1 MRVKAGIVIFI
12 SLLFLVGAVGAVI
25 QVDVTGNSSWLV
37 AGSGSSAAYTLTVKN
52 ITSNVPI
59 QGANITFLVD
69 PAYGTMNPA
78 PVTTNSTGQAV
89 STFTVNTKSGT
100 APILASISYIGGTV
114 GEGPF
119 SINTTILQ
127 NIDHNTP
134 YYDPSFSLPLFTYP
148 QEGPVATEIPFKI
161 SMYDYWGN
169 PIDNRR
175 GNHTLGLQVSS
186 PLVPDDCGFNDGGV
200 YKHTISRPLEA
211 NGTLSVNVKL
221 TTKIGFNYI
230 RMDSIGDISFKT
242 VSIKAVAAGNP
253 FSMIG
258 SISDGGVLP
267 ANGLDKFT
275 IEYFLYDKYGN
286 AMANRS
292 IWIRTNV
299 SGEQS
304 PTLHTSDSNGLIR
317 FYYGPKITVLTA
329 NITAD
334 AYDNASVTNE
344 ILAHFVNTGPTN
356 MVLAVTPQ
364 TMASREVNPSQQA
377 FVRATVIDLVG
388 NPVPGE
394 TVTFDITSIN
404 YGGFNV
410 SAVNGTPSF
419 SGSSVVNTATAITD
433 ADGNA
438 IVLFY
443 PGSFPKRTEAGWSKS
458 ANASCTIEA
467 HWNSTVTRTVKV
479 TWKNYPYLSV
489 EASTAPP
496 TVRLNDTFDVNIR
509 VTGDGYAMNG
519 APVTVILDEDCTA
532 NMFSNPDQPPTYP
545 HRNDSAKAAGKVFV
559 DQMKEGQDYVGFN
572 SFGTK
577 LNDKFDLPPQP
588 SMDLVRLKLESLV
601 KGTNA
606 KDFVPSIF
614 ESMTNITVTQY
625 YPNGSLQRPM
635 DEVRAV
641 IILHDAGASNVGSA
655 EEDAI
660 VAAALSPSPKI
671 YLFTVLYYDGGSTSS
686 STEVTMRALADRTG
700 GKFFKPSTPQELQ
713 QAYFDIA
720 GILRNLAGVNA
731 SMQVN
736 YQNVEVNSTPISGGL
751 AFDYVPVE
759 NGMTSP
765 DSRTTILWP
774 NNTRS
779 FKNQSDEWTA
789 ANNYQLHFDIGTM
802 NISDRWET
810 TYRLKA
816 NQTGLIRMFD
826 NTSTILFNNG
836 AETVEFPD
844 LYITVTPNTTTPG
857 LQTGVLSVTNL
868 VPQSGNF
875 VDSVP
880 MQWNL
885 NYTGFDTV
893 TESYWYSY
901 RGLPFV
907 EFGRVSG
914 IPSTN
919 GLEISR
925 SRTLDVTKFPPG
937 DYRIQVIAEVPG
949 ISPADDFGAF
959 IKPVEN
965 EKVNIWLHLVQPFF

>member
-1 MRVKAGIVIFI
+1 
-12 SLLFLVGAVGAVI
+12 
-25 QVDVTGNSSWLV
+25 
-37 AGSGSSAAYTLTVKN
+37 
-52 ITSNVPI
+52 
-59 QGANITFLVD
+59 
-69 PAYGTMNPA
+69 
-78 PVTTNSTGQAV
+78 
-89 STFTVNTKSGT
+89 
-100 APILASISYIGGTV
+100 
-114 GEGPF
+114 
-119 SINTTILQ
+119 
-127 NIDHNTP
+127 
-134 YYDPSFSLPLFTYP
+134 
-148 QEGPVATEIPFKI
+148 
-161 SMYDYWGN
+161 
-169 PIDNRR
+169 
-175 GNHTLGLQVSS
+175 
-186 PLVPDDCGFNDGGV
+186 
-200 YKHTISRPLEA
+200 
-211 NGTLSVNVKL
+211 
-221 TTKIGFNYI
+221 
-230 RMDSIGDISFKT
+230 
-242 VSIKAVAAGNP
+242 
-253 FSMIG
+253 
-258 SISDGGVLP
+258 
-267 ANGLDKFT
+267 
-275 IEYFLYDKYGN
+275 
-286 AMANRS
+286 
-292 IWIRTNV
+292 
-299 SGEQS
+299 
-304 PTLHTSDSNGLIR
+304 
-317 FYYGPKITVLTA
+317 
-329 NITAD
+329 
-334 AYDNASVTNE
+334 
-344 ILAHFVNTGPTN
+344 
-356 MVLAVTPQ
+356 
-364 TMASREVNPSQQA
+364 
-377 FVRATVIDLVG
+377 
-388 NPVPGE
+388 
-394 TVTFDITSIN
+394 
-404 YGGFNV
+404 
-410 SAVNGTPSF
+410 
-419 SGSSVVNTATAITD
+419 
-433 ADGNA
+433 
-438 IVLFY
+438 
-443 PGSFPKRTEAGWSKS
+443 
-458 ANASCTIEA
+458 
-467 HWNSTVTRTVKV
+467 
-479 TWKNYPYLSV
+479 
-489 EASTAPP
+489 
-496 TVRLNDTFDVNIR
+496 
-509 VTGDGYAMNG
+509 
-519 APVTVILDEDCTA
+519 
-532 NMFSNPDQPPTYP
+532 
-545 HRNDSAKAAGKVFV
+545 
-559 DQMKEGQDYVGFN
+559 
-572 SFGTK
+572 
-577 LNDKFDLPPQP
+577 
-588 SMDLVRLKLESLV
+588 MDLVRLKLESLV

>member
-1 MRVKAGIVIFI
+1 MG
-12 SLLFLVGAVGAVI
+12 LLLTVGTVGAAITVNVVG
-25 QVDVTGNSSWLV
+25 NESWLV
-37 AGSGSSAAYTLTVKN
+37 AGSGSSAAYTVTVTN
-52 ITSNVPI
+52 TSPGGGPIVGATVTFSVPS
-59 QGANITFLVD
+59 D
-69 PAYGTMNPA
+69 YGTMSNA
-78 PVTTNSTGQAV
+78 SSTTNSNGQAF
-89 STFTVNTKSGT
+89 STFTVNKAIPSRSGT
-100 APILASISYIGGTV
+100 APITASISYPGV
-114 GEGPF
+114 GPF
-119 SINTTILQ
+119 TILQ
-127 NIDHNTP
+127 NIDHDTP

-200 YKHTISRPLEA
+200 YKHTLSRSLEA

-221 TTKIGFNYI
+221 TTKIGYNYI

-299 SGEQS
+299 SGEQT
-304 PTLHTSDSNGLIR
+304 PTVHTSDSNGLIR

-344 ILAHFVNTGPTN
+344 ILAQFTNTGPTN
-356 MVLAVTPQ
+356 MVLAATPQ
-364 TMASREVNPSQQA
+364 TMASREVNPSQQS

-394 TVTFDITSIN
+394 TVSFKIQD
-404 YGGFNV
+404 GGFNA
-410 SAVNGTPSF
+410 SAPHGTPSF
-419 SGSSVVNTATAITD
+419 SNSSVIKNITAITD
-433 ADGNA
+433 NDGNA

-443 PGSFPKRTEAGWSKS
+443 PGSFPKRTEAGWVKS
-458 ANASCTIEA
+458 ANESCTINA
-467 HWNSTVTRTVKV
+467 QWNSTITRTVKV
-479 TWKNYPYLSV
+479 SWKNYPYLSV

-509 VTGDGYAMNG
+509 VTGDGWAMAG
-519 APVTVILDEDCTA
+519 APVTVILDEDCTS

-545 HRNDSAKAAGKVFV
+545 KRIDSQKAAAKVFV
-559 DQMKEGQDYVGFN
+559 DQMIEGQDYIGFN
-572 SFGTK
+572 SFGTDK
-577 LNDKFDLPPQP
+577 NDEFDLLFQP
-588 SMDLVRLKLESLV
+588 NMALVKLKIDSLV

-614 ESMTNITVTQY
+614 ESMTNITVTQ
-625 YPNGSLQRPM
+625 PSRPQ

-671 YLFTVLYYDGGSTSS
+671 FLFTVLYYDGGSTSS
-686 STEVTMRALADRTG
+686 STEETMTALANRTG
-700 GKFFKPSTPQELQ
+700 GQFFKPSTPDELQ
-713 QAYFDIA
+713 QAYIDIA

-731 SMQVN
+731 TMQVN
-736 YQNVEVNSTPISGGL
+736 YQNVEVNSTPMSGGL

-774 NNTRS
+774 NTTRS

-789 ANNYQLHFDIGTM
+789 ANNYQLHFDIGNI
-802 NISDRWET
+802 NISERWET

-816 NQTGLIRMFD
+816 NQTGLIKMFD

-844 LYITVTPNTTTPG
+844 LYITVTPNTTPQG

-875 VDSVP
+875 VNNVP

-959 IKPVEN
+959 NKPVEN
-965 EKVNIWLHLVQPFF
+965 EKVNIWLHLVQTFF

>member
-1 MRVKAGIVIFI
+1 MRAKAGI
-12 SLLFLVGAVGAVI
+12 LLIMGLMILVGTVAAVGIPDTVTVI
-25 QVDVTGNSSWLV
+25 NSTPWIIANNVDQSTITVTVSNTT
-37 AGSGSSAAYTLTVKN
+37 SAPGPVQGVTVNLTV
-52 ITSNVPI
+52 
-59 QGANITFLVD
+59 D
-69 PAYGTMNPA
+69 PLYGTLSPA
-78 PVTTNSTGQAV
+78 TVTTNISGMAS
-89 STFTVNTKSGT
+89 STFKVKTKSG
-100 APILASISYIGGTV
+100 APQILATIPLTAISG
-114 GEGPF
+114 
-119 SINTTILQ
+119 STIQ
-127 NIDHNTP
+127 NIDHDTP

-161 SMYDYWGN
+161 SVYDRWGN
-169 PIDNRR
+169 PVDNRR

-186 PLVPDDCGFNDGGV
+186 PLVPDDCGFNDGGI
-200 YKHTISRPLEA
+200 YKHAISRPLEA

-230 RMDSIGDISFKT
+230 RMDSIGDISFKI
-242 VSIKAVAAGNP
+242 VSIKAVAAGAP
-253 FSMIG
+253 FSMTG
-258 SISDGGVLP
+258 SISHGGVLP

-275 IEYFLYDKYGN
+275 IDYFLYDKYGN

-299 SGEQS
+299 SGEQT

-344 ILAHFVNTGPTN
+344 ILAQFINTGPTN

-388 NPVPGE
+388 NPVPNQ

-419 SGSSVVNTATAITD
+419 SGSSVVHTATGITD
-433 ADGNA
+433 NDGNA

-458 ANASCTIEA
+458 ANASCNINA
-467 HWNSTVTRTVKV
+467 QWNSTVTRTVKV

-559 DQMKEGQDYVGFN
+559 DQMIEGQDYIGFN
-572 SFGTK
+572 SFGTEK
-577 LNDKFDLPPQP
+577 NDEFDLPPQP
-588 SMDLVRLKLESLV
+588 QMDLVRLKLDSLV

-614 ESMTNITVTQY
+614 ESMTNITDTQY

-686 STEVTMRALADRTG
+686 STEVTMRALANRTG
-700 GKFFKPSTPQELQ
+700 GQFFKPSSPDELQ
-713 QAYFDIA
+713 QAYIDIA

-731 SMQVN
+731 TMQVN
-736 YQNVEVNSTPISGGL
+736 YQNVEVNSTPMSGGL

-774 NNTRS
+774 NTTRS

-816 NQTGLIRMFD
+816 NQTGLIKMFD

-919 GLEISR
+919 GLEITR

-937 DYRIQVIAEVPG
+937 DYRIQVLAEVPG